1 MHLVL
6 PNYVASTFLAVTIFL
21 VSDNCFAS
29 HYLTSFGEC
38 LPDYTHPFHLAGENV
53 PEVGLEPTAVI
64 VRLPLRHSGMPGF
77 CIKHP

>member
-6 PNYVASTFLAVTIFL
+6 PNYIASTFLAVTIFL

-53 PEVGLEPTAVI
+53 PETGLEPVSMQRAT
-64 VRLPLRHSGMPGF
+64 PQRHH
-77 CIKHP
+77 CATLVY

>member
-6 PNYVASTFLAVTIFL
+6 PNYFARTFRAVTIFL

-53 PEVGLEPTAVI
+53 SEIGFEPIMV
-64 VRLPLRHSGMPGF
+64 M
-77 CIKHP
+77 